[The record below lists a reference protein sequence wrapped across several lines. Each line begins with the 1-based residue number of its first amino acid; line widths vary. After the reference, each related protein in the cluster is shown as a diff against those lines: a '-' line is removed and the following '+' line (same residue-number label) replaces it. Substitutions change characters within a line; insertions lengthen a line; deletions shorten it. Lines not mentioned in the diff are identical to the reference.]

1 MFMQDAR
8 CQWLM
13 ARHQSEGIA
22 LTSQKEFRET
32 VEKDVIFQ
40 SKCVEALL
48 SMIACARLNSQR
60 FALLFPFIPSDARGD
75 GAPGGAFIFFTPCGV
90 ASLKKDAR
98 HPTLHRGIS
107 SNPGHAFRESFRSTR
122 SASSWQGDP
131 CISRVEPR
139 NAPGWVYETHPE
151 DAAPCSAEMTSH
163 DNALG

>member
-60 FALLFPFIPSDARGD
+60 FALLFPFFPSDARGD
-75 GAPGGAFIFFTPCGV
+75 GAPGGAFIFFTPCDV

-98 HPTLHRGIS
+98 HPTLHRGICRIRATLS
-107 SNPGHAFRESFRSTR
+107 KTAFAVSISQLLAGRS
-122 SASSWQGDP
+122 
-131 CISRVEPR
+131 
-139 NAPGWVYETHPE
+139 
-151 DAAPCSAEMTSH
+151 
-163 DNALG
+163 